1 MPGYMNNPYNVNTW
15 NTGIN
20 PYGSYGA
27 AMQPMPQSYAPAP
40 QSMPMS
46 SNVIPVD
53 GEVGAKAYMVP
64 NGSTG
69 PIALWDTNDN
79 VIYLRT
85 FNAAGM
91 PNPLKK
97 LRYVEEEPVNVLPSG
112 QSGTA
117 QSVDTSKF
125 ATKDDF
131 ESLRNEIRQMSSMMQ
146 QNSVPRG
153 NSAIG
158 MQNIQNGQNVA
169 NQNGSNN
176 KGR

>member
-1 MPGYMNNPYNVNTW
+1 MKGEFAKMPNYVNPYMVGSAW
-15 NTGIN
+15 NNAVN
-20 PYGSYGA
+20 PYGGYGNV
-27 AMQPMPQSYAPAP
+27 MPVAQQSYAPAP
-40 QSMPMS
+40 MQPPMS

-64 NGSTG
+64 SGSTG

-97 LRYVEEEPVNVLPSG
+97 LRYVEEEPTSMLPQG
-112 QSGTA
+112 QSGA
-117 QSVDTSKF
+117 ASQIDTSQF
-125 ATKDDF
+125 VTKNDL
-131 ESLRNEIRQMSSMMQ
+131 ENLRNEIRQMNSAMQ
-146 QNSVPRG
+146 QNGNRG
-153 NSAIG
+153 VNALGNQGGS
-158 MQNIQNGQNVA
+158 NIQNG
-169 NQNGSNN
+169 SS

>member
-1 MPGYMNNPYNVNTW
+1 MANY
-15 NTGIN
+15 IN
-20 PYGSYGA
+20 PYMVGSWNNAVNPYGGYGA
-27 AMQPMPQSYAPAP
+27 AAPIMPQQSYAPA
-40 QSMPMS
+40 QQLPMS

-91 PNPLKK
+91 PNPLKR
-97 LRYVEEEPVNVLPSG
+97 LRYTEEEPVQMLPNS
-112 QSGTA
+112 QSGSA
-117 QSVDTSKF
+117 PQVDTSKF
-125 ATKDDF
+125 VTRDDF
-131 ESLRNEIRQMSSMMQ
+131 ESLRNEIRQMSNAMQ
-146 QNSVPRG
+146 QSINRVG
-153 NSAIG
+153 NPAVG
-158 MQNIQNGQNVA
+158 QTNNGLQNG
-169 NQNGSNN
+169 GN

>member
-1 MPGYMNNPYNVNTW
+1 MPGYMNPYNVGNTW
-15 NTGIN
+15 NSGIN
-20 PYGSYGA
+20 PYGSYGTV
-27 AMQPMPQSYAPAP
+27 MQPMPQSYAPAP

-158 MQNIQNGQNVA
+158 MQNIQNGQNVT